1 MNSPRSDF
9 PLDPRDPPPV
19 TSLKT
24 PFHATLLQDNKTLE
38 SITING
44 KLDLA
49 SFRDGKTQSLDLSQK
64 EYRSEE
70 AIIIGALL
78 KVPCCLFV
86 PPGDLA

>member
-1 MNSPRSDF
+1 M
-9 PLDPRDPPPV
+9 

-49 SFRDGKTQSLDLSQK
+49 SFRDGKTQSLDLSRK
-64 EYRSEE
+64 EYRCEE